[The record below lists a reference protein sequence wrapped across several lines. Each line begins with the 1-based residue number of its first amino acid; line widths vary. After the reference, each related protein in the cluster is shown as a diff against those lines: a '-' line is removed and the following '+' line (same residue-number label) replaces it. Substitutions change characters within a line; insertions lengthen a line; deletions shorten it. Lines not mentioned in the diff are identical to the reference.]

1 MAENQTI
8 ILKYSATAGN
18 VPTLANLV
26 RGELAINSA
35 DGKLFIRKAG
45 ATEADDTIISINVKD
60 PSLGTLGGVVLDSV
74 SAGQALVYDGTSSE
88 WKNVTLAST
97 HISDFE
103 NAVKTIIASELG
115 SSTDFVTV
123 TGDQDIDGVKTF
135 TSIPK
140 VSAAQTMEGGDTEV
154 TKLGLLKEQTIY
166 TDTSETG
173 ATVTVGG
180 VAKGKKYV
188 NTDIIQ
194 VIDDILHPY
203 VAPTGVSLTM
213 AATGGTF
220 EAGTT
225 VQVTTGTVKWT
236 NGSQLI
242 SRAEV
247 LQGSTVVGSADLSA
261 SATTS
266 TITLTNPISVTANTS
281 FTARV
286 TDATKTTSGGNVG
299 YTFVYPFYWGVVD
312 ADVTAPTAEQVAAL
326 TKVVQAK
333 GNKTFTYTTNGQRK
347 VVAYPKAY
355 GTLKKAIDPNG
366 FDNIDAMVR
375 TEVSITGLDGTAQ
388 AYYVYTSSGVSS
400 ITEAYTYSF

>member
-45 ATEADDTIISINVKD
+45 VTEADDTIISINVKD
-60 PSLGTLGGVVLDSV
+60 PSLATLGGVVLDSV
-74 SAGQALVYDGTSSE
+74 SNGQALVYDGTSSE

-154 TKLGLLKEQTIY
+154 AKLGLLKEQTIY

-180 VAKGKKYV
+180 VAKGKKYS

-225 VQVTTGTVKWT
+225 VEVTTGTVKWT

-266 TITLTNPISVTANTS
+266 TITLTNPISVTSNTS

-375 TEVSITGLDGTAQ
+375 NEVSITGLDGTAQ

>member
-60 PSLGTLGGVVLDSV
+60 PSLATLGGVVLDSV

-180 VAKGKKYV
+180 VAKGKKYA

-333 GNKTFTYTTNGQRK
+333 GNKTFTYITNGQRK

>member
-74 SAGQALVYDGTSSE
+74 SSGQALVYDGTSSE

-154 TKLGLLKEQTIY
+154 AKLGLLKEQTIY

-180 VAKGKKYV
+180 VAKGKKYA

-213 AATGGTF
+213 TATGGTF

-242 SRAEV
+242 SKAEV

-266 TITLTNPISVTANTS
+266 TITLTNPISVTSNTS

-299 YTFVYPFYWGVVD
+299 YSFVYPFYWGVVD

>member
-74 SAGQALVYDGTSSE
+74 SSGQALVYDGTSSE

-123 TGDQDIDGVKTF
+123 TGDQDISGVKTF

-154 TKLGLLKEQTIY
+154 AKLGLLKEQTIY

-180 VAKGKKYV
+180 VAKGKKYA

-213 AATGGTF
+213 TATGGTF

-225 VQVTTGTVKWT
+225 VQVTAGTVKWT

-242 SRAEV
+242 SKAEV

-266 TITLTNPISVTANTS
+266 TITLTNPISVTSNTS

-299 YTFVYPFYWGVVD
+299 YSFVYPFYWGVVD

>member
-18 VPTLANLV
+18 VPTLDNLV

-45 ATEADDTIISINVKD
+45 TTEADDTIISINVKD
-60 PSLGTLGGVVLDSV
+60 PSLATLGGVVLDSV

-115 SSTDFVTV
+115 GATDFVTV
-123 TGDQDIDGVKTF
+123 TGDQDVGGVKTF

-154 TKLGLLKEQTIY
+154 AKLGLLKEQTIY

-180 VAKGKKYV
+180 VAKGKKYA

-242 SRAEV
+242 SKAEV

-312 ADVTAPTAEQVAAL
+312 ADVTAPTAEQVQAL
-326 TKVVQAK
+326 TKVVQGK

>member
-74 SAGQALVYDGTSSE
+74 SSGQALVYDGTSSE

-123 TGDQDIDGVKTF
+123 TGDQDIGGVKTF

-154 TKLGLLKEQTIY
+154 AKLGLLKEQTIY

-180 VAKGKKYV
+180 VAKGKKYA

-213 AATGGTF
+213 TATGGTF

-225 VQVTTGTVKWT
+225 VQVTAGTIKWT

-242 SRAEV
+242 SKAEV

-266 TITLTNPISVTANTS
+266 TITLTNPISVTSNTS

-299 YTFVYPFYWGVVD
+299 YSFVYPFYWGVVD

>member
-45 ATEADDTIISINVKD
+45 TTEADDTIISINVKD

-103 NAVKTIIASELG
+103 NAVKIIIASELG

-123 TGDQDIDGVKTF
+123 TGNQDIDGVKTF

-154 TKLGLLKEQTIY
+154 AKLGLLKKQTIY

-180 VAKGKKYV
+180 VAKGKKYA

-242 SRAEV
+242 SKAEV

-266 TITLTNPISVTANTS
+266 TITLTNPISVTSNTS

-299 YTFVYPFYWGVVD
+299 YSFVYPFYWGVVD

-326 TKVVQAK
+326 TKVVQAR
-333 GNKTFTYTTNGQRK
+333 GNKTFTYTTKGQRK
-347 VVAYPKAY
+347 VVAYPQAY
-355 GTLKKAIDPNG
+355 GPLKKAIDPNG

-375 TEVSITGLDGTAQ
+375 TEVSITGLDDTAQ
-388 AYYVYTSSGVSS
+388 PYYVYTSSGVSS

>member
-74 SAGQALVYDGTSSE
+74 SSGQALVYDGTSSE

-154 TKLGLLKEQTIY
+154 AKLGLLKEQTIY

-180 VAKGKKYV
+180 VAKGKKYA

-213 AATGGTF
+213 TATGGTF

-242 SRAEV
+242 SKAEV

-266 TITLTNPISVTANTS
+266 TITLTNPISVTSNTS

>member
-60 PSLGTLGGVVLDSV
+60 PSLATLGGVVLDSV

-154 TKLGLLKEQTIY
+154 AKLGLLKEQTIY

-180 VAKGKKYV
+180 VAKGKKYA

-213 AATGGTF
+213 TATGGTF

-242 SRAEV
+242 SKAEV

-266 TITLTNPISVTANTS
+266 TITLTNPISVTSNTS

-299 YTFVYPFYWGVVD
+299 YSFVYPFYWGVVD

>member
-74 SAGQALVYDGTSSE
+74 SSGQALVYDGTSSE

-140 VSAAQTMEGGDTEV
+140 VFAAQTMEGGDTEV
-154 TKLGLLKEQTIY
+154 AKLGLLKEQTIY

-180 VAKGKKYV
+180 VAKGKKYA

-213 AATGGTF
+213 TATGGTF

-242 SRAEV
+242 SKAEV

-266 TITLTNPISVTANTS
+266 TITLTNPISVTSNTS

-299 YTFVYPFYWGVVD
+299 YSFVYPFYWGVVD

>member
-45 ATEADDTIISINVKD
+45 TTEADDTIISINVKD

-115 SSTDFVTV
+115 GATDFVTV
-123 TGDQDIDGVKTF
+123 TGDQDVGGVKTF

-154 TKLGLLKEQTIY
+154 AKLGLLKEQTIY

-180 VAKGKKYV
+180 VAKGKKYA

-220 EAGTT
+220 EAGTA

-242 SRAEV
+242 SKAEV

-266 TITLTNPISVTANTS
+266 TITLTNPISVTSNTS

-312 ADVTAPTAEQVAAL
+312 ADVTAPTAEQVQAL
-326 TKVVQAK
+326 TKVVQTK

>member
-74 SAGQALVYDGTSSE
+74 SSGQALVYDGTSSE

-154 TKLGLLKEQTIY
+154 AKLGLLKEQTIY

-180 VAKGKKYV
+180 VAKGKKYA

-242 SRAEV
+242 SKAEV

-266 TITLTNPISVTANTS
+266 TITLTNPISVTSNTS

-299 YTFVYPFYWGVVD
+299 YSFVYPFYWGVVD

-400 ITEAYTYSF
+400 ITEPYTYSF

>member
-74 SAGQALVYDGTSSE
+74 SSGQALVYDGTSSE

-154 TKLGLLKEQTIY
+154 AKLGLLKEQTIY

-180 VAKGKKYV
+180 VAKGKKYA

-213 AATGGTF
+213 TATGGTF

-225 VQVTTGTVKWT
+225 VQVTAGTVKWT

-242 SRAEV
+242 SKAEV

-266 TITLTNPISVTANTS
+266 TITLTNPISVTSNTS

-299 YTFVYPFYWGVVD
+299 YSFVYPFYWGVVD

>member
-1 MAENQTI
+1 
-8 ILKYSATAGN
+8 
-18 VPTLANLV
+18 
-26 RGELAINSA
+26 
-35 DGKLFIRKAG
+35 
-45 ATEADDTIISINVKD
+45 
-60 PSLGTLGGVVLDSV
+60 
-74 SAGQALVYDGTSSE
+74 
-88 WKNVTLAST
+88 
-97 HISDFE
+97 
-103 NAVKTIIASELG
+103 
-115 SSTDFVTV
+115 
-123 TGDQDIDGVKTF
+123 
-135 TSIPK
+135 
-140 VSAAQTMEGGDTEV
+140 MEGGDTEV
-154 TKLGLLKEQTIY
+154 AKLGLLKEQTIY

-180 VAKGKKYV
+180 VAKGKKYA

-213 AATGGTF
+213 TATGGTF

-225 VQVTTGTVKWT
+225 VQVTAGTVKWT

-242 SRAEV
+242 SKAEV

-266 TITLTNPISVTANTS
+266 TITLTNPISVTSNTS

-299 YTFVYPFYWGVVD
+299 YSFVYPFYWGVVD

>member
-74 SAGQALVYDGTSSE
+74 SSGQALVYDGTSSE

-154 TKLGLLKEQTIY
+154 AKLGLLKEQTIY

-180 VAKGKKYV
+180 VAKGKKYA

-213 AATGGTF
+213 TATGGTF

-242 SRAEV
+242 SKAEV

-266 TITLTNPISVTANTS
+266 TITLTNPISVTSNTS

-299 YTFVYPFYWGVVD
+299 YSFVYPFYWGVVD

-388 AYYVYTSSGVSS
+388 VYYVYTSSGVSS

>member
-60 PSLGTLGGVVLDSV
+60 PSLATLGGVVLDSV
-74 SAGQALVYDGTSSE
+74 FNGQALVYDGTSSE

-154 TKLGLLKEQTIY
+154 AKLGLLKEQTIY

-180 VAKGKKYV
+180 VAKGKKYA

-225 VQVTTGTVKWT
+225 VEVTTGTVKWT

-312 ADVTAPTAEQVAAL
+312 ADVTAPTAEQVQAL
-326 TKVVQAK
+326 TKVVQSK

-347 VVAYPKAY
+347 VIAYPKAY

>member
-74 SAGQALVYDGTSSE
+74 SSGQALVYDGTSSE

-154 TKLGLLKEQTIY
+154 AKLGLLKEQTIY

-180 VAKGKKYV
+180 VAKGKKYA

-213 AATGGTF
+213 TATGGTF

-242 SRAEV
+242 SKAEV

-266 TITLTNPISVTANTS
+266 TITLTNPISVTSNTS

-299 YTFVYPFYWGVVD
+299 YSFVYPFYWGVVD

-347 VVAYPKAY
+347 VVAYPKA
-355 GTLKKAIDPNG
+355 
-366 FDNIDAMVR
+366 
-375 TEVSITGLDGTAQ
+375 
-388 AYYVYTSSGVSS
+388 
-400 ITEAYTYSF
+400 